1 MQSISYFLIP
11 IVFFILLIP
20 SSFAVIPLEQFVFQ
34 GVLKEDS
41 GALVTDTKDFT
52 LRLYTEGS
60 GTIPANNCDSSS
72 VCLWQEN
79 QTNIGVSNGL
89 FTINAGNTTSFSNL
103 VNFTNALYLEVIV
116 KDTGSSN
123 DEVLSPRLSVG
134 ATPFSFSTSRA
145 SLDFDLNKKEIVN
158 GTGVN
163 LIGGDYIHNA
173 TVPVHVGSIIDTG
186 ATILDAPHGID
197 VVGNYAYVVGNVD
210 NGVEIIDISVPSNPV
225 SVGSISGQGS
235 PNFLDSALDIFV
247 SGNYAYVTAQIDN
260 AVTILDISDPSNPTH
275 VSSIVDDVS
284 TILAQPHGIFV
295 SGNHAYVTSLSE
307 DGVQIIDISN
317 PTNPIPL
324 GSITDDG
331 TTALDNPRTIRV
343 SGNYAYVVGGNDDGV
358 EIIDISDPGN
368 PTHVG
373 AIFDDGTTA
382 LDGPVDIFIA
392 GRYAYVT
399 AFADDGV
406 EILDIS
412 DPGNPTHVGAIFDD
426 ATIQL
431 HSPTNIMVSGYY
443 AYVTTSNNIF
453 DPDAETDSLHIID
466 ISDPT
471 NPTHIAELLDD
482 GSFPFTALSHFDIIG
497 NHIVYSAQTDD
508 AVGILRISGMTAP
521 AASIGN
527 IQTDSLH
534 VTNDAIIS
542 NGLYSGSLNIGFRGI
557 HSSGDIVSSG
567 NLTTNSFLNL
577 NPTTEL
583 TIASGTITATKSF
596 HTVDTQSNAATD
608 DLTTINGGTVGK
620 MLIIT
625 AEDDARDV
633 IVRDDSGN
641 IALIGDFTMDNS
653 QDKLAM
659 IFDGTNWLELFRA
672 DNGP

>member
-373 AIFDDGTTA
+373 AIFDD
-382 LDGPVDIFIA
+382 
-392 GRYAYVT
+392 
-399 AFADDGV
+399 
-406 EILDIS
+406 
-412 DPGNPTHVGAIFDD
+412 